1 MPGYYKVFEPSYGH
15 KNKEIF
21 DAEEDYFLIFRT
33 RTTQLQYANE
43 DFIHEVGPTKPRMV
57 NEIMRDGAVA
67 YYGHFGQWRN
77 AFEDENIN
85 LAHSP
90 TLNFTKV
97 LHSNL

>member
-43 DFIHEVGPTKPRMV
+43 DFIHQFGPTKPRMV
-57 NEIMRDGAVA
+57 NEIMRD
-67 YYGHFGQWRN
+67 YGHFGQWRN
-77 AFEDENIN
+77 AFEDENKN

-90 TLNFTKV
+90 TLNFITV
-97 LHSNL
+97 HQ